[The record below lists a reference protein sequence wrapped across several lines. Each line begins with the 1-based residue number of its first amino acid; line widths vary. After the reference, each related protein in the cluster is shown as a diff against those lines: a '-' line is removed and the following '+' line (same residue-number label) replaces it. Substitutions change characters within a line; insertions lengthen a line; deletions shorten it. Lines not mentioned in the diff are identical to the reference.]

1 MAITRV
7 GTKSREGQL
16 EITLGQVLAKLLLT
30 LTLVTLVV
38 SAWLFV
44 SWLYKPGNF
53 PIRKVELVNK
63 LENQDSTE
71 LQQIAAG
78 ALNGGFFSLN
88 VEQFRTELL
97 TKLPWIKSVSVRKI
111 WPNKLL
117 VSIAEHQPVVRWLS
131 VQKGALATKGFELLS
146 NEGIVFRPNFTT
158 EQQLDFAKMALLTG
172 PQGSAGNVLKRC
184 YQISESLQ
192 ELGAGIKQCGMNER
206 RTWMLVLNN
215 GIDVKLGKEN
225 IMRQLDQFIRV
236 FSGQLNQYLKSVDYV
251 DLRYS
256 NGFSVKWN
264 SDSALQTENVQ
275 TKESAN

>member
-7 GTKSREGQL
+7 GTKSRENQL
-16 EITLGQVLAKLLLT
+16 EITSGQVLAKLLLT

-63 LENQDSTE
+63 LENQDSTQ

-172 PQGSAGNVLKRC
+172 PQSSAGNVLKIC
-184 YQISESLQ
+184 SQISESLQ
-192 ELGAGIKQCGMNER
+192 ELGAEIKQCGMNER
-206 RTWMLVLNN
+206 RTWMLALNN

-264 SDSALQTENVQ
+264 SDSTLQ